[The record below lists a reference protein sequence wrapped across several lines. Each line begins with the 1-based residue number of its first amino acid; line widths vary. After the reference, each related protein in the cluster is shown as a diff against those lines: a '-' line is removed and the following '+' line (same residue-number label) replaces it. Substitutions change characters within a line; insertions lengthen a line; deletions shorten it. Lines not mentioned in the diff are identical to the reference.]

1 MRRRGRRR
9 WDREYAVGRARQL
22 LNRRGRPRVQLAL
35 LLVLTGCA
43 GFLLSFA
50 LLHAGLA
57 AMWLRYPLVILLSYG
72 VLLLL
77 LRAWLGVQRKGGGGP
92 DLNLDLADVFNPA
105 GGGGGRGAGGGF
117 KLGGGGDFGG
127 GGAVG
132 DWAEG
137 AGVGATK
144 GGVTGGS
151 GYGGNSFLDGVDIDI
166 PFDVD
171 GGDEGCL
178 VVFAVIGLA
187 AAVVAGM
194 LSAFYLVWVAP
205 ALLAE
210 VLVDGLLVTG
220 LYRKVKDLE
229 GRHWLRAAVRRT
241 VLPVA
246 LTLLFFT
253 AAGYL
258 MQKAAPGAHSI
269 GGFWEAVTSGRPA
282 GGRR

>member
-1 MRRRGRRR
+1 MRRKGRRKK
-9 WDREYAVGRARQL
+9 WDREYAVGRARRL

-43 GFLLSFA
+43 GFLLSSA
-50 LLHAGLA
+50 LLRAGLA

-77 LRAWLGVQRKGGGGP
+77 LWAWLGVQRKGGGGP
-92 DLNLDLADVFNPA
+92 DVDLDVAEVFSPVE
-105 GGGGGRGAGGGF
+105 GGRGGGTAGRSGFAGGMEGSGRH
-117 KLGGGGDFGG
+117 GGGPGILD
-127 GGAVG
+127 AV
-132 DWAEG
+132 D
-137 AGVGATK
+137 
-144 GGVTGGS
+144 
-151 GYGGNSFLDGVDIDI
+151 VDLA
-166 PFDVD
+166 FDVD

-178 VVFAVIGLA
+178 VVFAVVALA

-241 VLPVA
+241 VVPVA

-258 MQKAAPGAHSI
+258 MQKAAPEAHSI
-269 GGFWEAVTSGRPA
+269 AGFWEAVTSGRPD